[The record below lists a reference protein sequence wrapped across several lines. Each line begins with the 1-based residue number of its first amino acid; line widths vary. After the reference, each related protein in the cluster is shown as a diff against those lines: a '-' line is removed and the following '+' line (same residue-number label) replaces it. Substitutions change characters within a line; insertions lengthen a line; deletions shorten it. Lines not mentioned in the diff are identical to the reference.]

1 MRENNNAST
10 EKSVSDKVFIKINN
24 HDMPASQNLMAASVP
39 IVDVKNDPTTKTI
52 SKNQIKRQFKWER
65 AMEVKRR
72 RKEQEKNIKV
82 EQRLSEGRNII
93 AEQKEMEQNRKDG
106 TGWAKRNEKWRER
119 FKNNSSKHEIY
130 LDCSF
135 EEKMTYSEVNSLA
148 TQIRYC
154 YAINKKA
161 KHPVQLSCSSLSGET
176 LNHLQN
182 ISGFSRWYHKAFFHT
197 DQDIIGSYNNKSK
210 LVYLTS
216 DSENILTKLE
226 DNKIYI
232 IGGIVDRGKL
242 KDVSLRRAEKNGIQ
256 TAKLP
261 INEYLSLV
269 STKVLTCN
277 HVFDILLKLKEKEG
291 NWKDAILAVLPKKK
305 Y

>member
-10 EKSVSDKVFIKINN
+10 EKSVSDNVFIKINN
-24 HDMPASQNLMAASVP
+24 HDVPASQNLMAASVP

-216 DSENILTKLE
+216 DSENILT
-226 DNKIYI
+226 N
-232 IGGIVDRGKL
+232 
-242 KDVSLRRAEKNGIQ
+242 S
-256 TAKLP
+256 
-261 INEYLSLV
+261 
-269 STKVLTCN
+269 
-277 HVFDILLKLKEKEG
+277 
-291 NWKDAILAVLPKKK
+291 WLAVKKK
-305 Y
+305 PPLNI

>member
-10 EKSVSDKVFIKINN
+10 EKSVSDNVFIKINN
-24 HDMPASQNLMAASVP
+24 HDVPASQNLMAASVP
-39 IVDVKNDPTTKTI
+39 IVDVKNDLTTKTI

-106 TGWAKRNEKWRER
+106 TGWAKRNDKWQER

>member
-10 EKSVSDKVFIKINN
+10 EKSVSDNVFIKINN
-24 HDMPASQNLMAASVP
+24 HDVPASQNLMAASVP
-39 IVDVKNDPTTKTI
+39 IVDVKNDLTTKTI

>member
-10 EKSVSDKVFIKINN
+10 EKSVSDNVFIKINN

>member
-1 MRENNNAST
+1 
-10 EKSVSDKVFIKINN
+10 
-24 HDMPASQNLMAASVP
+24 MPGSQNLMAASVP
-39 IVDVKNDPTTKTI
+39 IVDVKNDLTTKTI

-106 TGWAKRNEKWRER
+106 TGWAKRNEKWQER

>member
-10 EKSVSDKVFIKINN
+10 EKSVSDNVLIKINN
-24 HDMPASQNLMAASVP
+24 HDVPASQNLMAASVP
-39 IVDVKNDPTTKTI
+39 IVDVKNDLTTKTI

-106 TGWAKRNEKWRER
+106 TGWAKRNEKWQER

>member
-1 MRENNNAST
+1 M
-10 EKSVSDKVFIKINN
+10 
-24 HDMPASQNLMAASVP
+24 
-39 IVDVKNDPTTKTI
+39 
-52 SKNQIKRQFKWER
+52 
-65 AMEVKRR
+65 
-72 RKEQEKNIKV
+72 
-82 EQRLSEGRNII
+82 
-93 AEQKEMEQNRKDG
+93 
-106 TGWAKRNEKWRER
+106 
-119 FKNNSSKHEIY
+119 
-130 LDCSF
+130 
-135 EEKMTYSEVNSLA
+135 
-148 TQIRYC
+148 
-154 YAINKKA
+154 
-161 KHPVQLSCSSLSGET
+161 SGET

>member
-10 EKSVSDKVFIKINN
+10 EKSVSDNVFIKINN
-24 HDMPASQNLMAASVP
+24 HDVPASQNLMAASVP

>member
-10 EKSVSDKVFIKINN
+10 EKSVSDNVLIKINN
-24 HDMPASQNLMAASVP
+24 HDVPASQNLMAASVP

>member
-10 EKSVSDKVFIKINN
+10 EKSVSDNVFIKINN
-24 HDMPASQNLMAASVP
+24 HDVPASQNLMAASVP
-39 IVDVKNDPTTKTI
+39 IVDVKNDLTTKTI

-106 TGWAKRNEKWRER
+106 TGWAKRNEKWQER

>member
-10 EKSVSDKVFIKINN
+10 EKSVSDNVLIKINN
-24 HDMPASQNLMAASVP
+24 HDVPASQNLMAASVP
-39 IVDVKNDPTTKTI
+39 IIDVKNDPTTKTI

-72 RKEQEKNIKV
+72 RKEQEKNIKA
-82 EQRLSEGRNII
+82 EQRISEGRNII

-106 TGWAKRNEKWRER
+106 TGWAKRNEKWQER

-261 INEYLSLV
+261 INEYLNLV